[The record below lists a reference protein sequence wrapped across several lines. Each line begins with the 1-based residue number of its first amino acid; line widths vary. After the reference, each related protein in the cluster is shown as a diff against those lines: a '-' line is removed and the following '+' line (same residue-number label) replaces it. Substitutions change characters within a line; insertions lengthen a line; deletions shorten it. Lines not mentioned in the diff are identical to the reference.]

1 MNKMEKNKNL
11 SKDRLEREVD
21 YSSFHIGIVVSEWNE
36 PITGALLE
44 GCKTTLLAAGVPESN
59 IHVSWVPGA
68 FELPLGAKMLA
79 GKEKLDGLVC
89 LGCVIKGDTRH
100 DEYINAAV
108 SQGIMQLSL
117 VSGKPV
123 TFGLLTVENEQQA
136 LDRAGGKHGN
146 KGDEAAQTVL
156 RMIRIGKEI
165 KEQKSSIGF

>member
-1 MNKMEKNKNL
+1 MEGKNKNL
-11 SKDRLEREVD
+11 SKDKLDKNVD
-21 YSSFHIGIVVSEWNE
+21 YSSYQIGIVVSEWNDH
-36 PITGALLE
+36 ITSALLD
-44 GCKTTLLAAGVPESN
+44 GCRSTLLAAGLLESQ
-59 IHVSWVPGA
+59 IHVLWVPGA

-100 DEYINAAV
+100 DEYINSAV

-136 LDRAGGKHGN
+136 LDRSGGSHGN

-156 RMIRIGKEI
+156 RMISIGKEI

>member
-1 MNKMEKNKNL
+1 MNQLQVHYWK
-11 SKDRLEREVD
+11 V
-21 YSSFHIGIVVSEWNE
+21 
-36 PITGALLE
+36 
-44 GCKTTLLAAGVPESN
+44 
-59 IHVSWVPGA
+59 
-68 FELPLGAKMLA
+68 AKMLA

-136 LDRAGGKHGN
+136 LDRAGGKYGN

-156 RMIRIGKEI
+156 RMIRIGKDI